1 MMHQLALPPISL
13 TAFDVLWRDWCKET
27 GQRVLP
33 MPIVLDCPSPGS
45 TPARRANV
53 ERWAREEL
61 WRAGYLEDRDT
72 VHRVLTALAAP
83 DIEINL
89 RWEGGSPGRAIAVRR
104 QQLPVVARQAWHTVD
119 GPAGLAVVPKFQFC
133 WGEPTDLAADLV
145 DLVPRRQAARVTG
158 REQSMR
164 LRSLHAARRQLTG
177 DTANPWSAMR
187 CALRTAGENDSV
199 SRTFADLAATPC
211 LGRGEFGVA
220 VRTSAGVRRCGPIVL
235 VHDTAKGRYLV
246 TNRSDWITVRGADTT
261 SLLAWLGT
269 ELAEL
274 TGRLTGSNHGSHC
287 DDRR

>member
-1 MMHQLALPPISL
+1 
-13 TAFDVLWRDWCKET
+13 
-27 GQRVLP
+27 
-33 MPIVLDCPSPGS
+33 
-45 TPARRANV
+45 
-53 ERWAREEL
+53 
-61 WRAGYLEDRDT
+61 
-72 VHRVLTALAAP
+72 
-83 DIEINL
+83 
-89 RWEGGSPGRAIAVRR
+89 
-104 QQLPVVARQAWHTVD
+104 VVARQAWHTVD
-119 GPAGLAVVPKFQFC
+119 GPAGLAVVPKIQFC

-187 CALRTAGENDSV
+187 CALRAAGENDSV
-199 SRTFADLAATPC
+199 SRTFADLAAAPC

-246 TNRSDWITVRGADTT
+246 TNQSDWITVRGADTT
-261 SLLAWLGT
+261 SLLAWLAT